1 MEDSANCRG
10 DLDNDRE
17 EIENNEEGNDEARE
31 EIDCA
36 SSPEEENPDTSHD
49 EHRHEVSSL
58 RRHID
63 SGLDQL
69 SSLYKKLQ
77 RWYGNTISLTFPFEV
92 VFFVDEIFLF
102 ANMC

>member
-1 MEDSANCRG
+1 MEG
-10 DLDNDRE
+10 DERNDGDDVEDPEGISGVAGAVGEDNERE
-17 EIENNEEGNDEARE
+17 GIESNEEGNGEARE

-36 SSPEEENPDTSHD
+36 SSPGEENLDTSLD

-77 RWYGNTISLTFPFEV
+77 R
-92 VFFVDEIFLF
+92 
-102 ANMC
+102 

>member
-1 MEDSANCRG
+1 MEG
-10 DLDNDRE
+10 DNNGEDVEDPEGIGGGEGAGGEYNERE
-17 EIENNEEGNDEARE
+17 EIESKEEGNGE

-36 SSPEEENPDTSHD
+36 GLPGEENPDTSLD
-49 EHRHEVSSL
+49 EHRQEVSSL

-77 RWYGNTISLTFPFEV
+77 R
-92 VFFVDEIFLF
+92 
-102 ANMC
+102 

>member
-1 MEDSANCRG
+1 MEG
-10 DLDNDRE
+10 DERNNGEDVEDPEGIGGVAGAGGEDNERE
-17 EIENNEEGNDEARE
+17 EIESNEEGNGEARE

-36 SSPEEENPDTSHD
+36 GLPGEENPDTSLD

-77 RWYGNTISLTFPFEV
+77 R
-92 VFFVDEIFLF
+92 
-102 ANMC
+102 

>member
-1 MEDSANCRG
+1 MEGDERNNGEVVEDSEG
-10 DLDNDRE
+10 IGGVEGKGGEESERE

-36 SSPEEENPDTSHD
+36 SSPVEENPDTSHD
-49 EHRHEVSSL
+49 EHRQEVSSL

-77 RWYGNTISLTFPFEV
+77 R
-92 VFFVDEIFLF
+92 
-102 ANMC
+102 

>member
-1 MEDSANCRG
+1 MEG
-10 DLDNDRE
+10 DERNNGEVVEDPEGIGGVEGAGGEDNERE
-17 EIENNEEGNDEARE
+17 EIESNEEGNGEARE

-49 EHRHEVSSL
+49 EHRQEVSSL

-77 RWYGNTISLTFPFEV
+77 R
-92 VFFVDEIFLF
+92 
-102 ANMC
+102 